1 METSKKKRSC
11 RDSLS
16 TDAEEWLSTGTD
28 EKCANLLEAQ
38 RHGKVFVMNKIKRQ
52 CNKRESVRDVTTPD
66 ETISDSCELSTMAQ
80 K

>member
-16 TDAEEWLSTGTD
+16 TDAEEWLSTRND

-38 RHGKVFVMNKIKRQ
+38 RHGKEFEQNKEAMQ
-52 CNKRESVRDVTTPD
+52 
-66 ETISDSCELSTMAQ
+66 
-80 K
+80 